1 MTSQVS
7 TEIEISVGQLPSE
20 VLTKIALDIGSGADG
35 LDKIKSRLQ
44 SRLRHEPENFKV
56 YISIQCS
63 SRHEAKT
70 ISRLLKSKYESTLSG
85 DECIFGQYMEY
96 IMPDPSE
103 TPNINFKFVHHNHNA
118 VIIVSSS
125 AYEDQARMLHSMGLD
140 KASEILSSN
149 SFAHFEL
156 EAGRSIADI
165 LKPLATI
172 LLLESLLIKLTLT
185 TEPEAI
191 SQFKQLANT
200 LGFHGSKAKRFIA
213 FAFLHTGSSLKLN
226 FKTGTQIPKGFK
238 NIVRGFSGMVPPIQ
252 LLLPPPAIELVKEV
266 LEHSG
271 HEVYIN
277 VLAENVAFEL
287 YLSMKGGSKMLDE
300 DYINMDMFMGE
311 GEDQNDD
318 DHDDDYDH
326 DDDE

>member
-1 MTSQVS
+1 MSSQVS

-56 YISIQCS
+56 YISIPCS

-70 ISRLLKSKYESTLSG
+70 ISRLLKSKYESALFD
-85 DECIFGQYMEY
+85 DECIFGQYMQY
-96 IMPDPSE
+96 IMPDPLE
-103 TPNINFKFVHHNHNA
+103 TPNINFKFVHHKHNA

-125 AYEDQARMLHSMGLD
+125 VYEDQARMLHSMGLD

-172 LLLESLLIKLTLT
+172 VLLESLLIKLTLT

-200 LGFHGSKAKRFIA
+200 LGFHGRKAKRFIA

-226 FKTGTQIPKGFK
+226 FNTVTQIPKGFK
-238 NIVRGFSGMVPPIQ
+238 NIVMGLSSMIPPIQ
-252 LLLPPPAIELVKEV
+252 YLLPFPAIKLVREV

-287 YLSMKGGSKMLDE
+287 YLSMEGGSKMLDD
-300 DYINMDMFMGE
+300 DYINIDMFM

-318 DHDDDYDH
+318 CEHYR
-326 DDDE
+326 DDEL